1 MKSLSESRKGKRLT
15 RSSSTSGLASE
26 EPRDAQETAGGGF
39 RGPIQAPLPRGSR
52 KERGESSVDFCTL
65 TPFLRGPIQA
75 PLPRGSR
82 KERGE
87 SSVDFCTLTPFL
99 LTPFLH

>member
-15 RSSSTSGLASE
+15 RSSSTSGLAPE

-39 RGPIQAPLPRGSR
+39 RGSIQAPLPHGSR
-52 KERGESSVDFCTL
+52 KERGESSVDFL
-65 TPFLRGPIQA
+65 HPDPVSY
-75 PLPRGSR
+75 GSR

-87 SSVDFCTLTPFL
+87 SSVDFLHPDPVSYKFTFTASSNRMAL
-99 LTPFLH
+99 L